1 MEKRV
6 VADGYIFDFSDDA
19 LDAYVFDSAEH
30 NGIRNIMGSVDII
43 AEFPEE
49 YLYIELKKYRPEYG
63 GMKFRCPLWDDKLL
77 IKSCPLAAD
86 DNKRVEAT
94 IKRIARD
101 LRQKYCDTFL
111 YNYAEDKLNKPVN
124 YICVVEGC
132 DVAQALRLNE
142 IMALR
147 LPKGVPPQ
155 TKWVRPIVKNMVV
168 VNVNGWNASDKLK
181 CYGRCSLA
189 V

>member
-1 MEKRV
+1 M
-6 VADGYIFDFSDDA
+6 
-19 LDAYVFDSAEH
+19 
-30 NGIRNIMGSVDII
+30 
-43 AEFPEE
+43 
-49 YLYIELKKYRPEYG
+49 
-63 GMKFRCPLWDDKLL
+63 L

-111 YNYAEDKLNKPVN
+111 YSYAEDKLNKPVN

-132 DVAQALRLNE
+132 DAAQALSLNE